1 MRAPGSADKASSNG
15 WREEVL
21 DVLPGFMKPPA
32 RRDDDPHGF
41 ASQCFGKSGHMTEGL
56 PLLEDVWVQH
66 PIEVKVD
73 GFLSHDRILR
83 LGLAKRTHQPFLH
96 FSAFGKHL

>member
-1 MRAPGSADKASSNG
+1 
-15 WREEVL
+15 
-21 DVLPGFMKPPA
+21 
-32 RRDDDPHGF
+32 
-41 ASQCFGKSGHMTEGL
+41 MTEGL

-83 LGLAKRTHQPFLH
+83 LGLAKGTHQSLLH
-96 FSAFGKHL
+96 FSAFGKLLELNATTGVKPAKKPLQSPFTLS